1 MTDLANWKARG
12 PVHTLRTEFAE
23 WDLSLEQWQA
33 TRHRNLVRFH
43 PDGRISESEAYN
55 PDGSIARSSY
65 VYDAAGRIQETRFEV
80 NGAVTSKGVYC
91 YREDGRLARIISMD
105 QAGIERES
113 ESYSYSEDGK
123 KTKVYFIPKQDPNV
137 LFGYGIEG
145 TTHSYG
151 APGAATVTTRYDERG
166 QPHEVL
172 FHDDGQRLLRRVIFT
187 RDSTGRL
194 IREEMHFG
202 EQTPFPGME
211 KDLEN
216 ASAADRERALAMIA
230 NLFGPNKVMSSTTYA
245 YDAKGRLVERRTCT
259 GQLADRRSTF
269 RYDDHDNPIAEASED
284 SSREMQTDE
293 KGNLHPTKESSH
305 KQNVRFEYRYDAQGN
320 WTERIVWSRWESNPN
335 FERSN
340 IERRD
345 ITYYAE

>member
-1 MTDLANWKARG
+1 MTDLANWKVHG
-12 PVHTLRTEFAE
+12 SVHTLRTEFAE
-23 WDLSLEQWQA
+23 WNLSLEQWQA

-43 PDGRISESEAYN
+43 PDGRISENEAYN
-55 PDGSIARSSY
+55 PDGSIVRSSY

-113 ESYSYSEDGK
+113 ESYRYSEVGK

-137 LFGYGIEG
+137 LFGCGIEG
-145 TTHSYG
+145 TTHSYS

-202 EQTPFPGME
+202 EQIPFPGME
-211 KDLEN
+211 KELEN

-284 SSREMQTDE
+284 NSREMQTDE